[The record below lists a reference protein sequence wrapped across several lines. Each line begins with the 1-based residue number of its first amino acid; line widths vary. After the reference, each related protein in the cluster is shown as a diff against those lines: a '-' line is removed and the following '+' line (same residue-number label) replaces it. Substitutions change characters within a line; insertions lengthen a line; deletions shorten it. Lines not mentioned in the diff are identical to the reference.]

1 MPNRKPLD
9 FHNKIKFNMLNSNN
23 TSEETI
29 EETVKVVVQSN
40 IDSSCV
46 DNKIIKRS
54 NVLRF
59 KVYLSQL
66 RLNKTLQQF
75 NNNTINNNTISFEVN
90 RYYCLIQFIN
100 PKSSEILKNQEGNSL
115 LNKETISMMTKEEDK
130 LCGNLNVGINK
141 TNRGTLVRFE
151 IIVGDRITNEN
162 TITLQSEE
170 TFLIQDRDTKKRK
183 DKPTVSNNNGKET
196 KKVKQQDS
204 NDENKENLFPQLL
217 NCKKEEMNN
226 IFDTLDQLKVEPLQL
241 ESTDLHTFETLD
253 DHFPYFEDDSLFDLL

>member
-9 FHNKIKFNMLNSNN
+9 FHSKVKFKKLNSNN
-23 TSEETI
+23 NTFEETI
-29 EETVKVVVQSN
+29 EVVVQSN

-66 RLNKTLQQF
+66 RHDNKTLQQF

-100 PKSSEILKNQEGNSL
+100 PKTNEILKNQEGNSL
-115 LNKETISMMTKEEDK
+115 LNKETISIMTKEEEDK
-130 LCGNLNVGINK
+130 LCGNLNVGIDK
-141 TNRGTLVRFE
+141 TNRGTLVKFE
-151 IIVGDRITNEN
+151 IIICDRITNEN
-162 TITLQSEE
+162 IITLQSEE

-226 IFDTLDQLKVEPLQL
+226 IFDTLDQLKVESLQL

>member
-9 FHNKIKFNMLNSNN
+9 FHSKIKFNMLNSNN
-23 TSEETI
+23 TS

-66 RLNKTLQQF
+66 RLAKTLQQF
-75 NNNTINNNTISFEVN
+75 NNDTINDNTISFEVN
-90 RYYCLIQFIN
+90 RYYCLIHFIN

-115 LNKETISMMTKEEDK
+115 LNKETISIMTKEEDK

-141 TNRGTLVRFE
+141 TNRGTLVKFE
-151 IIVGDRITNEN
+151 IIICDRITNEN
-162 TITLQSEE
+162 IITLQSEE

-183 DKPTVSNNNGKET
+183 DKPIASNNCNNGKET

-241 ESTDLHTFETLD
+241 ESIDLHTFESLD